1 MSIEFDK
8 KVQVNKILESQLPEF
23 VVADFPL
30 AVDFLKTYYHSQEY
44 QGSAGD
50 LIDNFDRY
58 IKVDNLVPE
67 VITGSVTLIDAID
80 TSSTTITVDSTK
92 GFPSEYGL
100 LKIDDEII
108 TYTSKTT
115 TSFQG
120 CIRGFSGITNYSLGI
135 ESSIENVN
143 RQNLEFKDTD
153 AASHISGT
161 KITNLSVLFL
171 QEFYRKL
178 KKTFL
183 PGLEDNEFAAGVD
196 VGNFIKTA
204 RSFYQSKGI
213 SESVKIL
220 FKVLYGK
227 DAKVL
232 DLEERLI
239 KPSGAEY
246 IRREVIIAERISG
259 NPSNLVGQ
267 TITKSTDA
275 QTSGSVSEV
284 EILTRDRKEYY
295 KISLFVGFS
304 DRDLIEGTFTIPGKS
319 KVLEYV
325 PAQSEIISVDSTIGF
340 PASGNF
346 VVDGNIIT
354 YSSKS
359 INQFFGCS
367 GVNKNIEVA
376 SDLRSIETIF
386 GYENGDINKK
396 SELRITGVLSE
407 FVPDGD
413 ISLISE
419 GQEIYVRNLGEYI
432 TNPIEVDKS
441 FKQIFAN
448 SWIYNTSSRY
458 QINGFINAGDTTFE
472 LASEI
477 DKSSLKEGDNFV
489 ILRRN
494 TQTEVGGGQITQID
508 LPNLIQTNRIWLDET
523 LDPNPNAYY
532 DVRRVINKA
541 SAKNTGIGITYG
553 NNKVLSDILNV
564 YTDNS
569 DYGYVASNS
578 LPNFEI
584 DAESIVNT
592 ISAGEEPFL
601 TSPAKTD
608 PLTNYPIDFLE
619 FTFPTEVKF
628 NSGDAVVY
636 RAGAGTTEPT
646 LLTGTGTTIGL
657 ENNGVYYA
665 GVGTDRRKVKLYQS
679 ISAIDFG
686 SPIGFNS
693 TPGNGVSHNLHPVST
708 DNKKIRDNRTLRKF
722 NLSQNLNVSTN
733 EQIPVNDIGLLV
745 NGVQIRSCISD
756 DIINYGPIESIDVFN
771 SGTGYDI
778 VNPPRFVIENPTGVG
793 TDLTAQYNTTVLGA
807 ATTALCEPILSGS
820 VDEIIVDEQNFD
832 IDRVTSVSLT
842 GGNGSGCLLEPI
854 VGPRFREVQFDS
866 RDIFF
871 SGGLDIQEE
880 TITFKGIHN
889 FVDGQLIYY
898 NSNGHDPIGITAFK
912 EASTTVTEYLTNGAP
927 YYVKVLNPS
936 RIRLFKR
943 PDDAL
948 HGVAGINTVGFSTA
962 TSAAGIHKFRTTSK
976 NTLRSVKVLS
986 SGSDY
991 QYRRLP
997 VQPSGIS
1004 TSYDSIIFK
1013 DHGFRNNDVIEYTT
1027 MVGLG
1032 VDSPTTIEGLDTA
1045 RSYRVVKVDD
1055 DSFKLTDAG
1064 IGGTITSDYSRRKY
1078 VNLKSVGTGYQV
1090 FKYPDIKVTVEATSD
1105 SNIAADFTNL
1115 ITPIVTGEIVGSY
1128 VYEQGS
1134 HYGSRVVNHKLKS
1147 DIVIQNGKDAEVK
1160 TFVENGLIQD
1170 VFVLNRGSQYYSLP
1184 ELQISGPT
1192 GSGAQ
1197 LKPIINA
1204 DGQLIDVVVINTGI
1218 GYSDTSTNIFVN
1230 SRGHNGL
1237 LDARVRELSID
1248 RVNHENTVGNY
1259 HLSPDPTSWQYDE
1272 DNKKRL
1278 SDFPDTVT
1286 YNITAYSKQLA
1297 EEFDDVGVDVA
1308 AGIGTHSPIVGWA
1321 YDGCPIYGPY
1331 GYSDPDDIGEVKRL
1345 ISGYTKDIN
1354 WFDRPDVPSGFF
1366 VNDWK
1371 YNAHGDLDNHNG
1383 RFCKTPEFPNGI
1395 YAYFATIASDN
1406 ITPIFPYFIGKTY
1419 RLPLIQDNISLDQTF
1434 DFNNSNL
1441 SRNTFP
1447 YKVND
1452 RFADNDFLIE
1462 SNEIVKQKSVV
1473 ESVTK
1478 GVVDSFQVLD
1488 GGTGYKVGDF
1498 TTFDNTGTNG
1508 TGARGIVDEI
1518 VGIGV
1523 SNISTE
1529 LTKFENAVLVWENEN
1544 QIDAHFLP
1552 SLPLNDEDTVLVS
1565 GLSTSNYK
1573 LNNSFKIGISTN
1585 VIGLGKTMT
1594 TNNNSAGIVE
1604 DIYVNEIPNTVSIGG
1619 SLQVGS
1625 EILKV
1630 LNLYSLEKIIRV
1642 RRYGTGIGH
1651 TYGSNIDVINNR
1663 ISIPVKTNYFESKV
1677 NKIEYFNPNNSVGLG
1692 TTSGSTLNYD
1702 YGEINLQV
1710 PVPPQS
1716 IYVPNHPF
1724 ITGQKVKLRKPLA
1737 QASFLV
1743 GRDDDASNQFYI
1755 PNQSSGISD
1764 VYVVNKGTDYIGLA
1778 TNAGAAKT
1786 ESGLYFF
1793 GNGSNNFEYT
1803 LESDY
1808 DQLTGHISR
1817 LVSTVT
1823 TEVGLA
1829 NTTTHG
1835 LKNKDLISLNVVPN
1849 VVVGLG
1855 STAPVSVSYNKE
1867 HDKLLINS
1875 VIFEASDVNTLNNL
1889 ITINDHG
1896 YKTGDKLFYDGDVVA
1911 TGLQTGGYFVHQVDS
1926 STFNLCETYK
1936 DAVSIP
1942 PSIVNITNS
1951 GGNKQEVSLINP
1963 QITVVKNSDLTFGLS
1978 TSSLLGFEFKLFY
1991 DKEFKNE
1998 FTNAGAAG
2006 TTFNVSGLG
2015 TVGLGTT
2022 GGQLFDFGGNIVGAA
2037 VSIGFS
2043 TSLPSVMYYTLEK
2056 GGYIS
2061 TSDTSVLNYN
2071 QIKFVDSSYSGEY
2084 KVFDITDETFKI
2096 SPRAVPE
2103 VLHYEKNQCD
2113 TIEYSSKSTTVVGPI
2128 KNVKLISEGFSY
2140 KNVPGF
2146 TSVTSLEGENANIVA
2161 LSTSIGKINQIRII
2175 DFGFEY
2181 SSDKTLRPEAFIPP
2195 VVRIDD
2201 LDVIETIDVTDGG
2214 LDYLSAPDLIL
2225 YNPESNE
2232 VVDRTSLTANVP
2244 YQSITGVNVIA
2255 PIKGLD
2261 SVSHNVIAI
2270 NNSNGIGIVSMTT
2283 NGTVARC
2290 VMETPIDGY
2299 NEAPFSA
2306 NDEIFVEGIQ
2316 LFGESGIGT
2325 QQSSASGVTID
2336 PNWTGYNSKDYKYQ
2350 FFKVKSYTS
2359 SNPDILEFDLIG
2371 VSTNPGIAK
2380 TYQSGYA
2387 NIINKSKYPVFAPL
2401 QKRSRF
2407 ALNERLLVKE
2417 GLDFVEKDIFIVE
2430 SREDFVKIDGFDTL
2444 KIGDR
2449 ITGESSGTVA
2459 TVTGF
2464 NNNNAKFKVD
2474 YSNRQDYGWLDNTGK
2489 LSEDFQVIPNNDYFQ
2504 NLSYSIKSE
2513 KTWDEFVDPVN
2524 RLIHPSG
2531 LKNFSDTIIENKV
2544 DTRVGIGTTQ
2554 PVASSIVLDIT
2565 AERRVDTINYF
2576 DLANDYDVRD
2586 ETNSKFVNF
2595 RNKRLTDYTK
2605 CRTNRVIIHDD
2616 ISGRFSSK
2624 GTTDLFTEIEEI
2636 NTNYA
2641 KYLVQIID
2649 PDTFDTQITDL
2660 VVLTTTDDAF
2670 ILEKTT
2676 DFTNIKLGDFG
2687 ADVDTFNRK
2696 TLTFT
2701 PTEKFEKDHDL
2712 KVLKTSFGSD
2722 LVSSGSK
2729 QFGSVDLIGKNVDVA
2744 IGRTTFTGSISGT
2757 TLTSDDFDLTT
2768 VVKVGIGTT
2777 LSGPGIEDGTEIVSI
2792 DSTHTATL
2800 SKSQTV
2806 STTDKLGFIDY
2817 AIGRRA
2823 IPLGVTTTTIA
2834 EFSHTDFNAFYAN
2847 SIIKDKVTG
2856 ELDYNELIINFD
2868 GESTYISE
2876 VYGDVLNVSFSS
2888 SDISKVGILTTKVES
2903 GVISFDCI
2911 NDRNSALVVSTNIVG
2926 LGTTTAGIG
2935 TYRFNVPGQPDGAE
2949 RTVRYESSYSADK
2962 GSSGSIQPMFVTKP
2976 LIIENDSSV
2985 KSIVRVSCGTTSAIH
3000 QVILVQDK
3008 NNDAVTV
3015 QYPHVSVG
3023 TDSGIGTFGSNTAGS
3038 NVEFLFYPDQ
3048 AFIDTE
3054 ELIEIQAYNE
3064 VFSTLNDF
3072 ENEPDILEYGP
3083 ISSDL
3088 ILASYDGPNGSR
3100 GNKVNFDLKFEG
3112 TPIYFKRFNPSD
3124 SDVVATTVG
3133 GGTTLT
3139 IPNHFF
3145 NDNEQITYEASSTF
3159 IGVAPVSIGIAATM
3173 DNGGFVQTTMPST
3186 VFVKALDPDK
3196 IQLFSRKEYLTADDA
3211 LPIRFTNSG
3220 QGNAHKLSM
3229 TNKLSKTVIGL
3240 DGIIQQPV
3248 TYTRI
3253 NHNLPATLGIGVSQF
3268 ALSGISSVQPR
3279 DILKINDEYMK
3290 VEQVGFATNLLQSAT
3305 INSVDGTIPVVKV
3318 ERGSLG
3324 VSETTHIANS
3334 NVGIFRGSFNVVD
3347 STVWFLEAP
3356 KGNTRTRRSL
3366 TNLPYVKAEF
3376 SGRTFLRSN
3385 YDTNMI
3391 FDDLSDSFTGIG
3403 RTYTLTVG
3411 GANTSTGVGVGN
3423 GILFVNGVFQTPLT
3437 LNNLGNNYEIVTDTT
3452 AGISSVVF
3460 TGISSENGQKIQSEF
3475 DINQNQIPRG
3485 GLIVSM
3491 GSTVGR
3497 GYAPL
3502 VGARVHPKL
3511 VNGTIGSIVGV
3522 GTSVGPVGGGIQTA
3536 HYDHRSGIMT
3546 VTTNTGHGFALGTP
3560 ESVKVEN
3567 MWMDCEVQ
3575 HAGVTTNVFQDT
3587 DRPLQLVG
3595 VASERTFE
3603 VFAGICTIPHN
3614 YFKNGE
3620 VWAYHD
3626 ELTFGS
3632 GYREPVSIGV
3642 TDINYL
3648 HKFVSST
3655 TNSITA
3661 YTGSFMGESF
3671 TPTKADYNSV
3681 TGNLLLTVD
3690 GIHTIPS
3697 PANYTVNFAQYDS
3710 IAGIMTVSAGTKY
3723 DVSDATYNPTTGDM
3737 VLKVGKH
3744 SLTTSDKVK
3753 IAPNSITFSC
3763 GFGGA
3768 TGTAA
3773 QKSYPRSS
3781 GTGNPAGGAD
3791 PAYDTFIA
3799 ITAVDTD
3806 AGTITV
3812 NVLSTTPSTNTDDHT
3827 FVSAL
3832 AGAVFVPH
3840 KFTNNEQVKFDDSS
3854 ITFTCAMDNN
3864 TTDHPYP
3871 RPTDP
3876 SNNKWL
3882 LVSSATDTE
3891 FETNVGTS
3899 PIVPYTPTTGS
3910 SYDPSTGLMVL
3921 EIGAHSIKSGTSVKL
3936 EEESIKFSCGYNG
3949 ATGTAA
3955 QKSYPRSNGNDPYYN
3970 TAITVQASTETTIT
3984 LQVLTSIPSTNTD
3997 PHTFVSATA
4006 GAVKVGGFYE
4016 HTFKSSTDNGVL
4028 GTKSLK
4034 IAQGGLIFRCS
4045 KDADMSLHPY
4055 PRTTDPAY
4063 DTYLPITSVSP
4074 NTFMTNVGPGGGAGT
4089 GAVVTANVAYNDH
4102 KFVSASSPI
4111 SSSLGGTLVIND
4123 AKYDPASGIMTVTTS
4138 SSHSFTSMDTQTV
4151 TNAVYNPNVGIVT
4164 ITTATQHGYLN
4175 GDYVKIEENSL
4186 IFNCSKDNY
4195 LSEHPYPRKGDPI
4208 NNKWVQ
4214 ISNKTDFKFEIQS
4227 LTNIPS
4233 TNTAS
4238 HNFLR
4243 AKDNQLRKANGHVQF
4258 VDDTLVFTCNQDR
4271 HATTHTY
4278 PRSTDPISGRPV
4290 GVEATPSSTEFTI
4303 NVGKS
4308 PAGTGGSLQF
4318 NILNAGSG
4326 YVNPEIIVPQPVYEN
4341 MPVVGVSRL
4350 GVGKTTETGVNLL
4363 LDLKVG
4369 AAKTTVGIGS
4379 TLFEISEFDVARS
4392 GHSFNIGDVFK
4403 PVGLVPALGLQE
4415 PLQEFELNV
4424 VEVFNDY
4431 FSAWQF
4437 GEIDFIDDIKL
4448 MQNGGRRRF
4457 PLFFNGQLLSFETD
4471 KNEALSESID
4481 LNAVL
4486 LIFVNG
4492 VLQTPGIAYQFE
4504 GGTTF
4509 TFTEAP
4515 DSGDKVDVFFYLGQ
4529 RGVDVE
4535 LVDIQETVRPGDQ
4548 VRLHGHPSLGAVT
4561 FPQDRDRVVKEIL
4574 TSNLIETD
4582 IYSGKGIDEFNDRPL
4597 EWIKQK
4603 TDLSIQ
4609 GTLVVKSRESIE
4621 PQIYPTAKI
4630 IADVKPETG
4639 TQQSGGIFVD
4649 DAEVFF
4655 YEEGPIRLD
4664 PEDRYSVNIA
4674 AVDALM
4680 LPGST
4685 KSDGTE
4691 VKTPAGATA
4700 TIALNSLASIG
4711 NTSQYKLDSISV
4723 TDGGSGYTV
4732 APTVKL
4738 PDPDGLFTGGANN
4751 VWAGTGVTATATANI
4766 VDGSVVS
4773 IDITNPGFGYSGI
4786 SSHHASWPIQPQ
4798 IIIESP
4804 QYETEKI
4811 TSISNVQGFAGII
4824 TGISTSAGT
4833 NNHPLA
4839 IKFFF
4844 QAIGN
4849 YTVSDLL
4856 VGYPIMIKD
4865 TKIGDGIISVDS
4877 HDTSIVGIGTSFADN
4892 IYKVHDISSSGRTGE
4907 ITCNILS
4914 TTNHVG
4920 LASTGGF
4927 DQTNTGIT
4935 TSLGRLS
4942 WGRLYNATR
4951 DSNPLSIGVTG
4962 YTVDVGLSSFPTI
4975 QRKNYTDSSLK
4986 GLRNTGAIRLQ
4997 VL

>member
-1 MSIEFDK
+1 MSIEFEK
-8 KVQVNKILESQLPEF
+8 RVQVNKILESQLPEF

-30 AVDFLKTYYHSQEY
+30 AVDFLKTYYNSLEY

-50 LIDNFDRY
+50 IIENFDRY

-67 VITGSVTLIDAID
+67 VITGKTTL
-80 TSSTTITVDSTK
+80 TSDISITDVINPTINVDSTK
-92 GFPSEYGL
+92 GFPAEYGL

-108 TYTSKTT
+108 TYTGKTDT
-115 TSFQG
+115 TFTG
-120 CIRGFSGITNYSLGI
+120 CIRGFSGVTNYK
-135 ESSIENVN
+135 SSIESTIQNVN
-143 RQNLEFKDTD
+143 KETLEFKDTN
-153 AASHISGT
+153 AADHTTGST
-161 KITNLSVLFL
+161 VTNLSVLFL

-183 PGLEDNEFAAGVD
+183 PGLEDNEFASGID
-196 VGNFIKTA
+196 VGNFIKVA

-220 FKVLYGK
+220 FKVLFGK
-227 DAKVL
+227 DAEVL

-246 IRREVIIAERISG
+246 IRREVIIAEKISG

-267 TITKSTDA
+267 TITKSTDS

-325 PAQSEIISVDSTIGF
+325 TAGSEIISVDSTIGF
-340 PASGNF
+340 PTSGDF

-359 INQFFGCS
+359 VNQFFGCA
-367 GVNKNIEVA
+367 GVDKNIEIA
-376 SDLRSIETIF
+376 SDLRSTETIF

-419 GQEIYVRNLGEYI
+419 GQEIYVKNLGESI
-432 TNPIEVDKS
+432 KNPVESVNKS
-441 FKQIFAN
+441 FKQVFAN
-448 SWIYNTSSRY
+448 SWVYNTSSRY
-458 QINGFINAGDTTFE
+458 QINGFIDAGDTTFE

-477 DKSSLKEGDNFV
+477 DKSSLKKGDSFV

-508 LPNLIQTNRIWLDET
+508 LPNLIQTNRIWLDES

-532 DVRRVINKA
+532 DIRRVLNKA

-553 NNKVLSDILNV
+553 NNKVLSDVLNV
-564 YTDNS
+564 YTKDN

-578 LPNFEI
+578 LPSYEI

-592 ISAGEEPFL
+592 IPTGEEPFL

-619 FTFPTEVKF
+619 FTFATEVKF
-628 NSGDAVVY
+628 NSGDPVVY
-636 RAGAGTTEPT
+636 RAGTGTTEPT
-646 LLTGTGTTIGL
+646 LQTGTGTTIGL
-657 ENNGVYYA
+657 QNNGVYYA

-693 TPGNGVSHNLHPVST
+693 TPSNGVSHNLYPVST
-708 DNKKIRDNRTLRKF
+708 DNKKIRDHRTLRKF
-722 NLSQNLNVSTN
+722 NLYQDLNVSAK
-733 EQIPVNDIGLLV
+733 EEEPVNDIGLLV

-756 DIINYGPIESIDVFN
+756 DKINYGPIENIDIFN
-771 SGTGYDI
+771 GGSGYDV
-778 VNPPRFVIENPTGVG
+778 VNPPKVVIETPVGVG
-793 TDLTAQYNTTVLGA
+793 TNLVSQYNTTVLGA
-807 ATTALCEPILSGS
+807 ATTALCEPVISGT
-820 VDEIIVDEQNFD
+820 VKEIIVDEQNFD
-832 IDRVTSVSLT
+832 IDRIISVSLS
-842 GGNGSGCLLEPI
+842 GGNGTGCLLEPI

-889 FVDGQLIYY
+889 FIDGQLIYY

-912 EASTTVTEYLTNGAP
+912 DPSTTITEYLTNGAP

-936 RIRLFKR
+936 RIRLFKT

-948 HGVAGINTVGFSTA
+948 HGVAGINTIGFSTA
-962 TSAAGIHKFRTTSK
+962 TTAAGIHKFRTTSK
-976 NTLRSVKVLS
+976 NTLRSIKVLTA
-986 SGSDY
+986 GSDY
-991 QYRRLP
+991 QYRKLP

-1004 TSYDSIIFK
+1004 TSYDTINFK
-1013 DHGFRNNDVIEYTT
+1013 NHGFRDNDLVEYTT
-1027 MVGLG
+1027 MVGMG
-1032 VDSPTTIEGLDTA
+1032 VDSPTTIEGLDTSL
-1045 RSYRVVKVDD
+1045 SYRVVKVDEN
-1055 DSFKLTDAG
+1055 SFKLTHPE
-1064 IGGTITSDYSRRKY
+1064 DYSRRKY
-1078 VNLKSVGTGYQV
+1078 IDLRSSGTGYQV
-1090 FKYPDIKVTVEATSD
+1090 FKYPNISVSIEATSD
-1105 SNIAADFTNL
+1105 NNIAVNFTNL
-1115 ITPIVTGEIVGSY
+1115 VTPIVTGEIIGAY
-1128 VYEQGS
+1128 VYEKGS

-1147 DIVIQNGKDAEVK
+1147 DIVIQNGRDAEVK
-1160 TFVENGLIQD
+1160 AFVENGEIKD
-1170 VFVLNRGSQYYSLP
+1170 VFVLNRGKEYNSLP
-1184 ELQISGPT
+1184 ELEISGPI

-1197 LKPIINA
+1197 LKPIINN
-1204 DGQLIDVVVINTGI
+1204 GQLIDVVVINTGI
-1218 GYSDTSTNIFVN
+1218 GYSDTSTNVFVN
-1230 SRGHNGL
+1230 ARGHNGL

-1248 RVNHENTVGNY
+1248 RVNHENTLGNY
-1259 HLSPDPTSWQYDE
+1259 HLAEDPTTWQYDE
-1272 DNKKRL
+1272 ENKKRL
-1278 SDFPDTVT
+1278 SDSPDTVT
-1286 YNITAYSKQLA
+1286 FNISAYSKHLA
-1297 EEFDDVGVDVA
+1297 EHFNDEGVDVA
-1308 AGIGTHSPIVGWA
+1308 AGTGTHSPIIGWA

-1345 ISGYTKDIN
+1345 VSGYVKDID
-1354 WFDRPDVPSGFF
+1354 WFDRPDVPAGFF
-1366 VNDWK
+1366 VNDWR
-1371 YNAHGDLDNHNG
+1371 YDANGDLDKHNG

-1395 YAYFATIASDN
+1395 YAYFSTLDSDN
-1406 ITPIFPYFIGKTY
+1406 ITPVFPYFIGKTY
-1419 RLPLIQDNISLDQTF
+1419 RLPLIQENISLDQSF
-1434 DFNNSNL
+1434 DFNTSRL

-1462 SNEIVKQKSVV
+1462 SNEIIKQKSVV
-1473 ESVTK
+1473 ESVTR

-1488 GGTGYKVGDF
+1488 GGSKYKVGDF

-1523 SNISTE
+1523 SSIKTD
-1529 LTKFENAVLVWENEN
+1529 LTKFENSILVWQNENEI
-1544 QIDAHFLP
+1544 QAHFLP
-1552 SLPLNDEDTVLVS
+1552 SLPLNDEDTVLIS
-1565 GLSTSNYK
+1565 GLSTSNYR
-1573 LNNSFKIGISTN
+1573 LNNSFKVGISTN
-1585 VIGLGKTMT
+1585 IIGLAKTM
-1594 TNNNSAGIVE
+1594 NVNNSSAGTVE

-1619 SLQVGS
+1619 SIQIGS

-1630 LNLYSLEKIIRV
+1630 LNLYDLEKIIRV

-1663 ISIPVKTNYFESKV
+1663 ITIPVKTDYFESKV
-1677 NKIEYFNPNNSVGLG
+1677 NQIEYFNPNNSVGLG
-1692 TTSGSTLNYD
+1692 TTSGSSLDYT
-1702 YGEINLQV
+1702 YGEISLEV
-1710 PVPPQS
+1710 PVPPQT

-1724 ITGQKVKLRKPLA
+1724 TTGQKVKLRKPLA
-1737 QASFLV
+1737 KASFLV

-1755 PNQSSGISD
+1755 PNQSSGVSD
-1764 VYVVNKGTDYIGLA
+1764 VYVIDKGTNHIGLA

-1786 ESGLYFF
+1786 EAGLYFF
-1793 GNGSNNFEYT
+1793 GNGSNDYEYT
-1803 LESDY
+1803 FESDY
-1808 DQLTGHISR
+1808 EQLTANIDR
-1817 LVSTVT
+1817 IVSTVI
-1823 TEVGLA
+1823 TEIGAA

-1835 LKNKDLISLNVVPN
+1835 LQNNDLISLNVVPN

-1867 HDKLLINS
+1867 HEKLLINT
-1875 VIFEASDVNTLNNL
+1875 VIFEASDIDTLNNS
-1889 ITINDHG
+1889 ITINNHG
-1896 YKTGDKLFYDGDVVA
+1896 YKTGDKLFYDSDEIA
-1911 TGLQTGGYFVHQVDS
+1911 SGLTTGGYFVHEIDS
-1926 STFNLCETYK
+1926 NKFNLSETYK
-1936 DAVSIP
+1936 DSVSIP
-1942 PSIVNITNS
+1942 PNIVNITS
-1951 GGNKQEVSLINP
+1951 DGGNKHEVSLINP
-1963 QITVVKNSDLTFGLS
+1963 QITVVKNSNLTFGLS
-1978 TSSLLGFEFKLFY
+1978 TSSLDGFDFKLFY
-1991 DKEFKNE
+1991 DKEYKNE
-1998 FTNAGAAG
+1998 FINAGVAG
-2006 TTFNVSGLG
+2006 ETFSVSGVG

-2022 GGQLFDFGGNIVGAA
+2022 GGQIFDFSGNIVGAA

-2043 TSLPSVMYYTLEK
+2043 TALPSVMYYALEK

-2061 TSDTSVLNYN
+2061 TTDTSVLNYS
-2071 QIKFVDSSYSGEY
+2071 QIKFVDSNYSGDY
-2084 KVFDITDETFKI
+2084 KVFDVTDETFKI
-2096 SPRAVPE
+2096 SPRSVPE
-2103 VLHYEKNQCD
+2103 VLTYEKDQCD
-2113 TIEYSSKSTTVVGPI
+2113 VIEYSSKSETVVGPI
-2128 KNVKLISEGFSY
+2128 KSVKLISEGFSY
-2140 KNVPGF
+2140 KSVPGF
-2146 TSVTSLEGENANIVA
+2146 TSVTSLRGENANVVA

-2201 LDVIETIDVTDGG
+2201 LDQIDEVEVVDGG
-2214 LDYLSAPDLIL
+2214 LDYLSSPDLIL
-2225 YNPESNE
+2225 YNPEIDE

-2261 SVSHNVIAI
+2261 SVTHRVVAI

-2290 VMETPIDGY
+2290 VMETPINGY
-2299 NEAPFSA
+2299 NESPFKEG
-2306 NDEIFVEGIQ
+2306 DEIFVEGIQ

-2325 QQSSASGVTID
+2325 QQSSASGVTVD
-2336 PNWTGYNSKDYKYQ
+2336 PSWTGYNSENYKYQ
-2350 FFKVKSYTS
+2350 FFKVKSYQAI
-2359 SNPDILEFDLIG
+2359 NPDILEFDLIG

-2387 NIINKSKYPVFAPL
+2387 NIINRSKYPTFAPV
-2401 QKRSRF
+2401 QKRARF
-2407 ALNERLLVKE
+2407 ALNETILVKE
-2417 GLDFVEKDIFIVE
+2417 GLDFVEKDIFVVE
-2430 SREDFVKIDGFDTL
+2430 SREDFIKIDGIDEL
-2444 KIGDR
+2444 KMGDR
-2449 ITGESSGTVA
+2449 ITGSSSGTVA

-2464 NNNNAKFKVD
+2464 INNKAKFRVD

-2489 LSEDFQVIPNNDYFQ
+2489 LSEDFQVIPDNDYYQ

-2513 KTWDEFVDPVN
+2513 KTWDDFVDPVN
-2524 RLIHPSG
+2524 RLIHPAG

-2544 DTRVGIGTTQ
+2544 SAVGIGTTQ
-2554 PVASSIVLDIT
+2554 PVVSSIVLDIT
-2565 AERRVDTINYF
+2565 SERRVDTINYF

-2586 ETNSKFVNF
+2586 DINSKFVNF

-2624 GTTDLFTEIEEI
+2624 GSQDLFTEIEEI

-2649 PDTFDTQITDL
+2649 PDTFDTQFSDL
-2660 VVLTTTDDAF
+2660 IVLTSTDNAF
-2670 ILEKTT
+2670 ILEKTS
-2676 DFTNIKLGDFG
+2676 DFTNIKLGDFS

-2696 TLTFT
+2696 TLNFT

-2712 KVLKTSFGSD
+2712 KIIKTSFGSD
-2722 LVSSGSK
+2722 LVSSGTK
-2729 QFGSVDLIGKNVDVA
+2729 EFGCVDLVGKNVDVA
-2744 IGRTTFTGSISGT
+2744 VGRTTFTGSISGT
-2757 TLTSDDFDLTT
+2757 TLTSEDFDLTS
-2768 VVKVGIGTT
+2768 VSKVGIGTT
-2777 LSGPGIEDGTEIVSI
+2777 LTGPGIEDGTEIVSI

-2800 SKSQTV
+2800 SKSNTRP
-2806 STTDKLGFIDY
+2806 STNNLGFMDVT
-2817 AIGRRA
+2817 IGRRA

-2856 ELDYNELIINFD
+2856 ELDYNELIINYD

-2876 VYGDVLNVSFSS
+2876 IYGDVLDVSFSS
-2888 SDISKVGILTTKVES
+2888 SGLSKVGILTTKVES
-2903 GVISFDCI
+2903 GTISFDCI

-2935 TYRFNVPGQPDGAE
+2935 TYRFNVPNQPEGSE
-2949 RTVRYESSYSADK
+2949 RTLRYESSYSSGK
-2962 GSSGSIQPMFVTKP
+2962 GSSGSIQPIMVTKP
-2976 LIIENDSSV
+2976 LVIENDSTV
-2985 KSIVRVSCGTTSAIH
+2985 KSLVRVSCGTTSAIH
-3000 QVILVQDK
+3000 QVIVIQDK
-3008 NNDAVTV
+3008 NDDAVTV

-3023 TDSGIGTFGSNTAGS
+3023 TDTGIGTFGSNTAGQ
-3038 NVEFLFYPDQ
+3038 NLEFLFYPDQ
-3048 AFIDTE
+3048 EFIDTE
-3054 ELIEIQAYNE
+3054 ELIEVQAYNE

-3083 ISSDL
+3083 VSSDL

-3124 SDVVATTVG
+3124 PNTVSTTVG
-3133 GGTTLT
+3133 GGSTLT

-3145 NDNEQITYEASSTF
+3145 NDNEEITYKEASTF
-3159 IGVAPVSIGIAATM
+3159 IGVAPVAIGIAATM
-3173 DNGGFVQTTMPST
+3173 DNNGFVQTTMPST
-3186 VFVKALDPDK
+3186 VYVKALDPDK
-3196 IQLFSRKEYLTADDA
+3196 IQLFSRKEYVSADDA
-3211 LPIRFTNSG
+3211 IPITFTNSG
-3220 QGNAHKLSM
+3220 QGNAHKLEM

-3240 DGIIQQPV
+3240 DGIIQQPI
-3248 TYTRI
+3248 TYTSI
-3253 NHNLPATLGIGVSQF
+3253 NHNLPSTIGIGLSQF
-3268 ALSGISSVQPR
+3268 SLSGISSVQPR
-3279 DILKINDEYMK
+3279 DVLKVNNEYMK
-3290 VEQVGFATNLLQSAT
+3290 VEEVGFGTDLVGT
-3305 INSVDGTIPVVKV
+3305 INSVNGTIPLVKV
-3318 ERGSLG
+3318 KRGCLG
-3324 VSETTHIANS
+3324 LSEQIHVANS
-3334 NVGIFRGSFNVVD
+3334 NVQVYRGSFNVVD
-3347 STVWFLEAP
+3347 STAWFLDAP

-3366 TNLPYVKAEF
+3366 TNLPYVKAEY

-3411 GANTSTGVGVGN
+3411 GANTSTGVSVGN

-3437 LNNLGNNYEIVTDTT
+3437 LNNLGNNYEIVTDTS

-3485 GLIVSM
+3485 GLIVSL

-3560 ESVKVEN
+3560 EAVKVEN

-3575 HAGVTTNVFQDT
+3575 HAGITTNVFQDT

-3620 VWAYHD
+3620 VWAYYD

-3632 GYREPVSIGV
+3632 GYRNPVSIGV
-3642 TDINYL
+3642 NDINYL

-3655 TNSITA
+3655 NNSITA

-3681 TGNLLLTVD
+3681 TGDLLLTID
-3690 GIHTIPS
+3690 GSHTIPA
-3697 PANYTVNFAQYDS
+3697 PVDYKVNYAEYDS
-3710 IAGIMTVSAGTKY
+3710 IAGIMTVSAGKHY
-3723 DVSDATYNPTTGDM
+3723 DVSGADYNPQTGDM
-3737 VLKVGKH
+3737 VLNIGKH
-3744 SLTTSDKVK
+3744 SLNTTNKVK
-3753 IAPNSITFSC
+3753 IAPNSLTFSC
-3763 GFGGA
+3763 EFG
-3768 TGTAA
+3768 GTAA
-3773 QKSYPRSS
+3773 EKTYPRSS

-3791 PAYDTFIA
+3791 PAYDTFIS

-3812 NVLSTTPSTNTDDHT
+3812 NVLSTTPSTNVDDHT
-3827 FVSAL
+3827 FVSAIS
-3832 AGAVFVPH
+3832 GAVFVPH
-3840 KFTNNEQVKFDDSS
+3840 KFTNNEQVKFDDNS

-3864 TTDHPYP
+3864 GSDHTYP
-3871 RPTDP
+3871 RVTDP
-3876 SNNKWL
+3876 SSNKWL
-3882 LVSSATDTE
+3882 VVSSATDTQ

-3899 PIVPYTPTTGS
+3899 PIVAYTPTTGTT
-3910 SYDPSTGLMVL
+3910 YDPNTGLMVL
-3921 EIGAHSIKSGTSVKL
+3921 EIGTHTIKSGTSVRL
-3936 EEESIKFSCGYNG
+3936 EQESIKFSCGFGG

-3970 TAITVQASTETTIT
+3970 TAITVQATTDTTIT
-3984 LQVLTSIPSTNTD
+3984 LQVLTTIPSTNTD

-4006 GAVKVGGFYE
+4006 GAVKSGGFYE
-4016 HTFKSSTDNGVL
+4016 HTFKSSTDNGMS

-4034 IAQGGLIFRCS
+4034 IAQGGLTFRCS

-4063 DTYLPITSVSP
+4063 DAYLPITSVSP

-4089 GAVVTANVAYNDH
+4089 GAVVTARVAYNDH
-4102 KFVSASSPI
+4102 KFVSSSSPI
-4111 SSSLGGTLVIND
+4111 SSSNGGTLTISD
-4123 AKYDPASGIMTVTTS
+4123 AKYDPASGIMTVTTNS
-4138 SSHSFTSMDTQTV
+4138 NHGFGVMETHTIE
-4151 TNAVYNPNVGIVT
+4151 NAVYNPNVGIVT
-4164 ITTATQHGYLN
+4164 ITTDTQHGFSN
-4175 GDYVKIEENSL
+4175 GDYVKIEEESL
-4186 IFNCSKDNY
+4186 VFNCSKDSY
-4195 LSEHPYPRKGDPI
+4195 LSEHAYPRKGDPI
-4208 NNKWVQ
+4208 HNKWVQ
-4214 ISNKTDFKFEIQS
+4214 ISNKTDFKFEIQC
-4227 LTNIPS
+4227 LTNIP
-4233 TNTAS
+4233 AS
-4238 HNFLR
+4238 DTSLHNFIR
-4243 AKDNQLRKANGHVQF
+4243 AKDNQLRKASSHVQF
-4258 VDDTLVFTCNQDR
+4258 VANTLTFTCNQDSHR
-4271 HATTHTY
+4271 TTHDY
-4278 PRSTDPISGRPV
+4278 PRTTDPIHNRPV
-4290 GVEATPSSTEFTI
+4290 GIEEIPSNTSFTI

-4308 PAGTGGSLQF
+4308 PAGTGGSLEF
-4318 NILNAGSG
+4318 TIENSGSG

-4341 MPVVGVSRL
+4341 MPVVGTSRL
-4350 GVGKTTETGVNLL
+4350 GVGKTTDTGVNLL

-4379 TLFEISEFDVARS
+4379 TLFEISEFDIARD
-4392 GHSFNIGDVFK
+4392 GHSFKIGDRLK
-4403 PVGLVPALGLQE
+4403 PIGLVPAVGLQE

-4437 GEIDFIDDIKL
+4437 GEIDFIDDIRL
-4448 MQNGGRRRF
+4448 MQNGRRRRF

-4509 TFTEAP
+4509 TFTEPP

-4535 LVDIQETVRPGDQ
+4535 LVDIQETIRPGDQ
-4548 VRLHGHPSLGAVT
+4548 VRLHGHPSLGEET
-4561 FPQDRDRVVKEIL
+4561 FPQDKDRVVKEIL
-4574 TSNLIETD
+4574 TSNLVETN
-4582 IYSGKGIDEFNDRPL
+4582 IYSGPGIDEFNDRPL

-4609 GTLVVKSRESIE
+4609 GSLVVKSRESIE

-4630 IADVKPETG
+4630 IADVETNTG
-4639 TQQSGGIFVD
+4639 TQQNGGIFVD
-4649 DAEVFF
+4649 DAEAFF

-4664 PEDRYSVNIA
+4664 PQDRYSVNIA

-4691 VKTPAGATA
+4691 VKRPAGATA
-4700 TIALNSLASIG
+4700 TIELNSLASIG

-4723 TDGGSGYTV
+4723 TDGGFGYTV

-4751 VWAGTGVTATATANI
+4751 VWSGTGVTATATANI
-4766 VDGSVVS
+4766 VDGSVIS

-4798 IIIESP
+4798 VLIESP
-4804 QYETEKI
+4804 QYESEKI
-4811 TSISNVQGFAGII
+4811 TSISNVQGFSGII
-4824 TGISTSAGT
+4824 TGISTTTGT

-4849 YTVSDLL
+4849 YSVSDLL
-4856 VGYPIMIKD
+4856 VGYPVMIKD
-4865 TKIGDGIISVDS
+4865 TKIGDGIVSVDS

-4892 IYKVHDISSSGRTGE
+4892 IYKVHDIASSGRTGE

-4927 DQTNTGIT
+4927 DQTNIGIT

-4951 DSNPLSIGVTG
+4951 DSNPISIGVTG
-4962 YTVDVGLSSFPTI
+4962 FTVDVGLSSFPTI